1 MLFLLG
7 GGLLIARSSES
18 PSSWR
23 VICFIDI
30 AGLWNVMKHHSPQVR
45 PHDCSVSDPCIKCKK
60 SQQKHDWGTIG
71 ANFPGQCQGAE
82 LFDTGYQMAVA
93 TTSKLS
99 WKLWDEWRHGY
110 QPGERLTVCVC
121 FCFFVDL
128 QELWRKNKYIYI
140 YTQLDMSQREQSKW
154 SKDLCISA
162 VAVVSL
168 IISMF
173 FSYFHGVMDWI

>member
-1 MLFLLG
+1 MYQ
-7 GGLLIARSSES
+7 I
-18 PSSWR
+18 WKIH
-23 VICFIDI
+23 V
-30 AGLWNVMKHHSPQVR
+30 Q
-45 PHDCSVSDPCIKCKK
+45 

-110 QPGERLTVCVC
+110 QPGERLTVCMC
-121 FCFFVDL
+121 FLFFCWSPVS
-128 QELWRKNKYIYI
+128 RSCGKMYIFIYI
-140 YTQLDMSQREQSKW
+140 YTHNLICHREQSKW

-162 VAVVSL
+162 VAVVVSL
-168 IISMF
+168 IISMCF
-173 FSYFHGVMDWI
+173 FIFSWSDGLDLEIPPKPIESAQIHWVTKVFDQ